1 MHASDDAR
9 TAAQSAAE
17 LVHMIVTFLASR
29 KAPGTYDLNAHIFFF
44 YLEKL
49 TNYFVE
55 HALL

>member
-29 KAPGTYDLNAHIFFF
+29 KAPGTYDLNAHFIF
-44 YLEKL
+44 
-49 TNYFVE
+49 
-55 HALL
+55 LLPRKID

>member
-1 MHASDDAR
+1 MLMMHGR
-9 TAAQSAAE
+9 PCQSAAE
-17 LVHMIVTFLASR
+17 LVLHMIVTFLASR
-29 KAPGTYDLNAHIFFF
+29 KAPSTYDLNAHIFSF